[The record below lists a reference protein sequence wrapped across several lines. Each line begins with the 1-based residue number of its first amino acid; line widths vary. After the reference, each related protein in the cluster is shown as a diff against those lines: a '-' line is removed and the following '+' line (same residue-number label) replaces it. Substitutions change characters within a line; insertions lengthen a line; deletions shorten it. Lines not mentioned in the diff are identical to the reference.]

1 MQDRTVSI
9 AIAGLGKIA
18 RDQHV
23 PAIRADARFR
33 LVATASLQDT
43 LPDVPGYASLAQLQA
58 AQAGVAAVSVCTTP
72 QVRFEVASLAL
83 AGGSHVL
90 LEKPPCATLGEVE
103 SLVALAERRG
113 VTLLAAWHSRFASGV
128 EPARA
133 WLAGRRIQRVA
144 VRWKEDVR
152 KWHPG
157 QLWIWQAGGMGVFD
171 PGINALSILT
181 HLLPGPLRVRS
192 AELRVPAN
200 CETAIA
206 ATLALE
212 GEAGVGVACEFD
224 FRHVGEECWD
234 IDVHTDSGL
243 LQLSQGGAVLRID
256 GRPVQVPA
264 GTEYARA
271 YDHFARLVAAGASDV
286 DVAPLR
292 IVADALLCGRP
303 VEVEPFV
310 DDAAAAGGRH
320 AGTR

>member
-1 MQDRTVSI
+1 MNTATPI

-33 LVATASLQDT
+33 LVATASPQDN
-43 LPDVPGYASLAQLQA
+43 LPDVQGFVGLAELQA
-58 AQAGVAAVSVCTTP
+58 ADTGVAAVSVCTTP
-72 QVRFEVASLAL
+72 QVRYQVASLAL

-90 LEKPPCATLGEVE
+90 LEKPPAATLGEVE
-103 SLVALAERRG
+103 SLVALAARQR
-113 VTLLAAWHSRFASGV
+113 VTLLAAWHSRFACGI

-133 WLAGRRIQRVA
+133 WLAGRRIRTVA

-157 QLWIWQAGGMGVFD
+157 QLWIWRAGGMGVFD

-181 HLLPGPLRVRS
+181 HLLPGPLCVRS

-212 GEAGVGVACEFD
+212 GADGLAVGCEFD

-234 IDVHTDSGL
+234 IDVHTDGGL
-243 LQLSQGGAVLRID
+243 LQLSQGGKLLRIA
-256 GRPVQVPA
+256 GEAVATPA
-264 GTEYARA
+264 GTEYARV
-271 YDHFARLVAAGASDV
+271 YGHFARLIAAGASDV

-310 DDAAAAGGRH
+310 DG
-320 AGTR
+320 

>member
-1 MQDRTVSI
+1 MNTALPI

-33 LVATASLQDT
+33 LVATASPQDQ
-43 LPDVPGYASLAQLQA
+43 LPDVPGFAGLAELQA
-58 AQAGVAAVSVCTTP
+58 AGTRVAAVSVCTTP
-72 QVRFEVASLAL
+72 QVRYEVAGLAL

-90 LEKPPCATLGEVE
+90 LEKPPAATLGEVE
-103 SLVALAERRG
+103 SLVALAAQRR
-113 VTLLAAWHSRFASGV
+113 VTLLAAWHSRFANGV

-133 WLAGRRIQRVA
+133 WLAARRIHEVA

-157 QLWIWQAGGMGVFD
+157 QLWIWRAGGMGVFD

-212 GEAGVGVACEFD
+212 GAGGIGVGCEFD

-234 IDVHTDSGL
+234 IDVHTDAGL
-243 LQLSQGGAVLRID
+243 LQLSQGGKLMCID
-256 GRPVQVPA
+256 GAPVATPA
-264 GTEYARA
+264 GTEYARV

-310 DDAAAAGGRH
+310 DG
-320 AGTR
+320 